1 MSIELKIKSKHLGVE
16 AQIIRF
22 EERKLKKQV
31 RWFITDHK
39 ATGANDE
46 VKLHTFTPF
55 NTYRSLNRHRRW
67 DVRNENR
74 ATFLARAYLAG
85 KSYSSVEHKRKP
97 ENEFT
102 FYAYVLPR
110 VVAMV
115 AKYGPSKLP
124 LKIYDRTKSAYIDN
138 PELATLKKQLEAW
151 TTNEVT
157 KA

>member
-31 RWFITDHK
+31 RWYITDHK
-39 ATGANDE
+39 AAGNNEE
-46 VKLHTFTPF
+46 VKLHNFTPF
-55 NTYRSLNRHRRW
+55 NQYTSLNRHRRW

-85 KSYSSVEHKRKP
+85 KSYASVEHKRKP
-97 ENEFT
+97 ENEYT
-102 FYAYVLPR
+102 FYVYVLPR

-115 AKYGPSKLP
+115 AKYGTCKLP
-124 LKIYDRTKSAYIDN
+124 LKIYDRTKGGLVDN
-138 PELATLKKQLEAW
+138 PELAKISEAI
-151 TTNEVT
+151 
-157 KA
+157 KAWASA